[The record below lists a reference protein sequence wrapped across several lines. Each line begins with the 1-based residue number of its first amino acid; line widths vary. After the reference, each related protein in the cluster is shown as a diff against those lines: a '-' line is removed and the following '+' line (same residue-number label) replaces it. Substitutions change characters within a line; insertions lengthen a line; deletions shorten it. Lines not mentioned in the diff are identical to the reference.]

1 MRPAIFR
8 LSAAA
13 LSLAGLFPLGAV
25 HAQSIVPPPVAPPSV
40 VSSAAAGAV
49 PAPAAGHASKAVAA
63 TKPTATAAPSVAAP
77 ALPAPPR
84 TALAKPVPI
93 PVDGGSHLEA
103 FAGLATTPVSD
114 SQLNR
119 FVFPEPIEGVYFPEG
134 APLPTCPDNAAE
146 SDLCHPV
153 FLNGRRVMLLQ
164 LRAGARGPVQML
176 VHLHSG
182 KFLTLNLNPAPG
194 PGAVVRA
201 DGATDGASDSRL
213 ADGQAAHSGEQS
225 AGGAASEQYVDLL
238 SHFARGD
245 IPSAFE
251 PEVPGQAV
259 RFEYFD
265 VIPMAVWGDGDRL
278 RVHLFKVRALGDKP
292 VKVNAALFKT
302 KTIKAVALDRDT
314 ITYKNPAL
322 LYAVEV
328 LPEDNQ

>member
-1 MRPAIFR
+1 MRTAIFR
-8 LSAAA
+8 LSAAT
-13 LSLAGLFPLGAV
+13 LSIAGLFPLGAAN
-25 HAQSIVPPPVAPPSV
+25 AQNIVPPPVAPPAV
-40 VSSAAAGAV
+40 VSSAAAGAAQGAA
-49 PAPAAGHASKAVAA
+49 PASQQAPAATNVSTPAAV
-63 TKPTATAAPSVAAP
+63 TAP
-77 ALPAPPR
+77 ALPAPPK
-84 TALAKPVPI
+84 TNLAKPAPI
-93 PVDGGSHLEA
+93 PMEGSTRLDA
-103 FAGLATTPVSD
+103 FAGLNTTPVSD

-119 FVFPEPIEGVYFPEG
+119 FVFPEAIEGVYFPEG
-134 APLPTCPDNAAE
+134 APLPTCPENAAE

-182 KFLTLNLNPAPG
+182 TFLTLNLNPVPG

-201 DGATDGASDSRL
+201 DGATDGPSDSRL
-213 ADGQAAHSGEQS
+213 ADGRASHAVAQS

-238 SHFARGD
+238 SQFARGD

-251 PEVPGQAV
+251 PEAPGQAV

-292 VKVNAALFKT
+292 VKVSSALFKT
-302 KTIKAVALDRDT
+302 NSIKAVALDRDT
-314 ITYKNPAL
+314 ITYKNPAM

-328 LPEDNQ
+328 LPEANQ